1 MGMLKRMKDMKD
13 MANAA
18 PGMVQQAQH
27 LGAQAQMAAA
37 HQAAAQ
43 AQLTRVQGRLGQLG
57 GTQVS
62 LSLSGPDFEPVAAAT
77 GLANGASVR
86 RTVMIT
92 SMRQVGMINF
102 DLLVEFELTVMA
114 DGMPPYPATMQQPI
128 SQMQIGQLRPGL
140 TLQASV
146 DAANPA
152 TIWLDLTSIR

>member
-18 PGMVQQAQH
+18 PGMVQQAQQ
-27 LGAQAQMAAA
+27 LGAQAQLMAAA

-43 AQLTRVQGRLGQLG
+43 AQLAQVQGRLGQFG
-57 GTQVS
+57 GPQANAAA
-62 LSLSGPDFEPVAAAT
+62 AAAT
-77 GLANGASVR
+77 GLANGTSVR

-102 DLLVEFELTVMA
+102 DLLVEFELTVMP

-140 TLQASV
+140 TLQAAIDPS
-146 DAANPA
+146 NPA
-152 TIWLDLTSIR
+152 AIWLDLTSIG